1 MDAFP
6 QTSSLIAWKRMSVA
20 SPFIDT
26 NVLLYLLS
34 DDGKKADRAE
44 ETLVDGGII
53 SVQVLNEFAS
63 VATRK
68 VKMTIEEIREVLT
81 AIRAACKI
89 VPLTEASHDK
99 GLEIADRYG
108 LSIYDAMIVASALI
122 AECKILLSEDMQDG
136 QVFEKCLKIKN
147 PFR

>member
-1 MDAFP
+1 MAERF
-6 QTSSLIAWKRMSVA
+6 
-20 SPFIDT
+20 FDT

-34 DDGKKADRAE
+34 GDSTRADRAE
-44 ETLVDGGII
+44 AALATGGVL

-63 VATRK
+63 VAMRK
-68 VKMTIEEIREVLT
+68 IRMPLDEIREVLAT
-81 AIRAACKI
+81 VRALCKI
-89 VPLTEASHDK
+89 VPITEATHDK

-122 AECKILLSEDMQDG
+122 ADCEILLSEDMQDG
-136 QVFEKCLKIKN
+136 HVCDGALKIQN